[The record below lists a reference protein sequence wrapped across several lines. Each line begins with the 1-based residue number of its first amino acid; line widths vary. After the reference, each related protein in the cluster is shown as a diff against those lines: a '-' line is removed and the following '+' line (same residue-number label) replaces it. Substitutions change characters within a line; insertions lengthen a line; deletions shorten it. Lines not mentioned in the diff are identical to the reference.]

1 MFAEIVASD
10 PDFTY
15 RVLADSDTRVKN
27 LMWTNGNSQMQY
39 RRFGDVVTFDTSWN
53 KSNSLFISSSLINDG
68 IIGCI

>member
-15 RVLADSDTRVKN
+15 RVLADSDSRVKN